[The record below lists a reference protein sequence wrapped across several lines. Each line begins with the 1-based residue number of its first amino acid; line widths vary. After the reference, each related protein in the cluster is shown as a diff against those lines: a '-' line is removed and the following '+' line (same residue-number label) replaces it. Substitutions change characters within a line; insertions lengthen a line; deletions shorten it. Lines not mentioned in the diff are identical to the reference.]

1 MLMMSIPVNMSGCL
15 GLCRLLPGSLDG
27 TCPLVTI
34 MMMVMVVVMLM
45 MVMLAVM
52 IVVMITMKLRLMR
65 CIPTIQGTY
74 TSFSC
79 RPDMKAS
86 LNMKMFIFRSFWSLP
101 DVKATDDMNIW
112 SFQNWWTFRI
122 FSVSRKRRKKTL
134 EMLSLKKDFSK
145 YLGVAKPG
153 PQPPHLLIFSLQT
166 PHSWMTFD
174 FSINYRCIY
183 PIHFS
188 LVILMH
194 LSSLIQSVFSLIF
207 TQCSYCLCLWQ
218 RHPTETRWDI
228 CSSNKCNE
236 TTGEILDRLKQD
248 STWTHGLL
256 RWIPC
261 NGKSKSKV
269 HFHRL
274 AINRTSRL

>member
-1 MLMMSIPVNMSGCL
+1 
-15 GLCRLLPGSLDG
+15 
-27 TCPLVTI
+27 
-34 MMMVMVVVMLM
+34 
-45 MVMLAVM
+45 M
-52 IVVMITMKLRLMR
+52 IW
-65 CIPTIQGTY
+65 
-74 TSFSC
+74 
-79 RPDMKAS
+79 
-86 LNMKMFIFRSFWSLP
+86 IF
-101 DVKATDDMNIW
+101 DH
-112 SFQNWWTFRI
+112 FRI
-122 FSVSRKRRKKTL
+122 DGLSEFLVSPANVGRKR
-134 EMLSLKKDFSK
+134 LKNLNKDLSK

-174 FSINYRCIY
+174 LGINYRCIY
-183 PIHFS
+183 PVHFS

-274 AINRTSRL
+274 AINRTSWL